1 MRLSTRRS
9 RRDFGKHRLE
19 STKAVLRLTSMMD
32 IFTSLLLFLLKSFVV
47 DGEAVTPVPGVDLP
61 ESRSQ
66 DAAQPALVVAV
77 FDDAILVGDEMVA
90 SVGASLAG
98 ESLWI
103 EGLGER
109 LTAEFAKSAALAARR
124 QGESPLPRVAIQG
137 DRDIEFAILQRVM
150 YTCNQSGY
158 GDIALAVLTAG
169 DS

>member
-1 MRLSTRRS
+1 MKASTRRS
-9 RRDFGKHRLE
+9 RGGFSRLRRE
-19 STKAVLRLTSMMD
+19 NRKAVLRMTSMMD

-47 DGEAVTPVPGVDLP
+47 DGEALTPVPGVDLP
-61 ESRSQ
+61 ASRSQ
-66 DAAQPALVVAV
+66 DAARPALVVAV

-103 EGLGER
+103 AGLGER
-109 LTAEFAKSAALAARR
+109 LQTERAKSEALAARR
-124 QGESPLPRVAIQG
+124 TGESARPRVAIQG

-158 GDIALAVLTAG
+158 GDIALAVIK